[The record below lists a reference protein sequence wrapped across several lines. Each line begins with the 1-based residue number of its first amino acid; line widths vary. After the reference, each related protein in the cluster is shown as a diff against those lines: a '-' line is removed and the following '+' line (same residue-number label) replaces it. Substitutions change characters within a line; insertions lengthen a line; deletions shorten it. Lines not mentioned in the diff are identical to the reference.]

1 MIKQTK
7 VVGVVFMDENMTL
20 AAFLESVERNA
31 YLTARLSLQNSE
43 DALDAVQDAMLK
55 LSQQYANRPSAEWA
69 PLFYRI
75 LRNRII
81 DVQRRN
87 QTRKQWMAPTGASA
101 EDEPAYEAVSTEP
114 DVERLIDSDAARARM
129 DEAIMQLPDRQRE
142 AFLLRSLD
150 GLDVAETARVMGC
163 TVGSVKTHYFRALQ
177 SLRKKLSEYMP

>member
-1 MIKQTK
+1 MAETL
-7 VVGVVFMDENMTL
+7 TL

-55 LSQQYANRPSAEWA
+55 LSQQYANRPSSEWA

-75 LRNRII
+75 LRNGII

-87 QTRKQWMAPTGASA
+87 QTRKQWMAPTGAPA
-101 EDEPAYEAVSTEP
+101 EDEPTMDAESSAP
-114 DVERLIDSDAARARM
+114 GIERLIDSDAARAKL

-163 TVGSVKTHYFRALQ
+163 TTGSVKTHYFRALQ